1 MSEHVSALVKGIIV
15 AVMLVGVMG
24 ILGDPSNLTGYDIFG
39 VGFLAC
45 CFVFAKLPEEGK

>member
-15 AVMLVGVMG
+15 AVMLVGVIG
-24 ILGDPSNLTGYDIFG
+24 IIGDPSNLTGYDLLG

-45 CFVFAKLPEEGK
+45 CFVFAKLPKE